1 MPGKANDKTEN
12 LTLTASVELLRG
24 APEDAPEASAA
35 ITGFDLSAYTG
46 AVVERLWGRLVI
58 ALDGITASQQM
69 PVFLGHDQDRIVGY
83 AQRAGNEDGAFRV
96 RGVFSQHTDAA
107 REVMALAAEGF
118 PWQAS
123 IGVSPRAI
131 HELPTG
137 AVMEVNGRQ
146 ITGPIDV
153 WTASEVFETSFVPLG
168 ADSTT
173 SATVFER
180 QEPAQPISQEQHM
193 DLETLKKEHPE
204 LVQAVAAETLAS
216 LTAETLKT
224 SCPELAAGLLA
235 AGAEQERNR
244 IAEVREQCIPGHEAL
259 IARLELDGKSTG
271 ADAAKAIV
279 AAEKAARLQAAA
291 SLAQTG
297 NPPVPMAGDP
307 ESGTGRTMKR
317 EAFNRLGDRARRE
330 ALDAGVAIVE

>member
-12 LTLTASVELLRG
+12 LTLTAPVELLRG

-193 DLETLKKEHPE
+193 DLETLKQEYPE

-224 SCPELAAGLLA
+224 SCPELAGTVLA

-297 NPPVPMAGDP
+297 NPPVPSLGDA
-307 ESGTGRTMKR
+307 STADTKNMKR
-317 EAFNRLGDRARRE
+317 EQFNRLSPRE
-330 ALDAGVAIVE
+330 QANAVKSGVTLVD

>member
-1 MPGKANDKTEN
+1 MPGKTNDKAKN
-12 LTLTASVELLRG
+12 LILTAPVELLRG
-24 APEDAPEASAA
+24 APGDAPEASAA

-46 AVVERLWGRLVI
+46 AVVERFWGRLVI

-96 RGVFSQHTDAA
+96 RGVFSQSTDAA
-107 REVMALAAEGF
+107 QEVMALAAEGF

-297 NPPVPMAGDP
+297 NPPVPSLGDA
-307 ESGTGRTMKR
+307 STADTKNMKR
-317 EAFNRLGDRARRE
+317 EQFNRLSPRE
-330 ALDAGVAIVE
+330 QANAVKSGVTLVD